1 MTSHLVVGFEG
12 DAIQI
17 YLTIHK
23 VEGSGAEM
31 APVGTRETKVET
43 AVRAG

>member
-1 MTSHLVVGFEG
+1 MIYIEA
-12 DAIQI
+12 DAIQM

-31 APVGTRETKVET
+31 APVGARETKVET